1 MPPWVPP
8 GWVLAPGGFL
18 EVVLKGQSPGFAFPV
33 LGAPSWLAAG
43 CCVGAGGGCGV
54 LPGLLLGLR
63 CYRIAGVLGSFSPA
77 ASPGVVFSSLWV
89 PCSPIL
95 RLVFMAPNK
104 SPLGT
109 PFSG

>member
-43 CCVGAGGGCGV
+43 CWVGAGGGAGCCPGSFWGYGAIGSQGPRLV
-54 LPGLLLGLR
+54 QPRCLPG
-63 CYRIAGVLGSFSPA
+63 CCVLVPVGSLQSRS
-77 ASPGVVFSSLWV
+77 SPGVCG
-89 PCSPIL
+89 P
-95 RLVFMAPNK
+95 
-104 SPLGT
+104 
-109 PFSG
+109 